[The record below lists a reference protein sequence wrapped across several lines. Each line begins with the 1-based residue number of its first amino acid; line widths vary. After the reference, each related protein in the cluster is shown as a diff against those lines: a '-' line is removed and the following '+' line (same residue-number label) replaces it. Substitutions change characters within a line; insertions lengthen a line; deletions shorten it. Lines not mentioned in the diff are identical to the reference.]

1 MLGPTRLAFEAA
13 LKKGDIAVIDSAGC
27 EHRFG
32 DGTPPFVR
40 ISIADRATEWALG
53 VDPELA
59 LGESYMSGK
68 LAILDGSIY
77 DLLDLIMGGSAG
89 SKLPWFL
96 RFREVVRFAWRRVRQ
111 FNPVSLAERNCR
123 HHYDIELAIYDMF
136 LDPLRQYS
144 CAYFNKPSADLPEA
158 QRAKLRHIAAKL
170 DLKPGQRVLDIG
182 CGWGGLA
189 AFLAAEEPEDVLG
202 ITLSPSQLKEAR
214 QLALDLGLEDRV
226 RFEQLDYR
234 KVDTTFDKIVSVGM
248 FEHVGV
254 NHYRTFFTKIHD
266 LLEDNGVALIHS
278 IGRSYGP
285 GYTNP
290 FIAKY
295 IFPGGYFP
303 ALSEVLPA
311 VEASGLIV
319 SDIEILRLHYAET
332 LKAWREAFVAKWD
345 EAVALKGE
353 EFCRMWE
360 FYLAGSESAFR
371 HDGLVVFQMQLIKG
385 LDAVPI
391 TRDYMS
397 ANECKLGL
405 LERTE
410 GGFRLAGE

>member
-1 MLGPTRLAFEAA
+1 LLGPTRLAFEAA
-13 LKKGDIAVIDSAGC
+13 FKSGDIAVIDSAGR

-32 DGTPPFVR
+32 DGTPPLVR

-68 LAILDGSIY
+68 LAILDGTIY

-111 FNPVSLAERNCR
+111 FNPVSLAERRCK
-123 HHYDIELAIYDMF
+123 HHYDIDLAIYDMF
-136 LDPLRQYS
+136 LDPVRQYS
-144 CAYFNKPSADLPEA
+144 CAYFDDPSADLCEA

-170 DLKPGQRVLDIG
+170 DIKAGERVLDIG

-189 AFLAAEEPEDVLG
+189 AFLAAEDPKDVLG
-202 ITLSPSQLKEAR
+202 ITLSPSQLNEAR
-214 QLALDLGLEDRV
+214 QLAVDLGLEDRV

-266 LLEDNGVALIHS
+266 LLDDNGVALIHS

-332 LKAWREAFVAKWD
+332 LKAWREAFVGHWD
-345 EAVALKGE
+345 EAAALKGE

-371 HDGLVVFQMQLIKG
+371 HDGLVVFQMQLIKR
-385 LDAVPI
+385 LDALPI
-391 TRDYMS
+391 TRDYMTT
-397 ANECKLGL
+397 NERTLGL
-405 LERTE
+405 LERAE